1 MKAGY
6 RNRFVAAVLM
16 ASIPV
21 MLLVACG
28 SPQAP
33 ASLASSGDPRPVA
46 VKVAPAKV
54 GNIKVTTS
62 YAAIVE
68 ATDLV
73 EVAPLAT
80 GRVEKLAVNVGD
92 EVKQGQLIAELS
104 HGALDAQLQQSQA
117 ELAAAKAAAKP
128 GELKAQARLSAVQ
141 AVLNQLL
148 NPSASD
154 LMVAES
160 SVTKA
165 RSDLGR
171 AQADS
176 AVATTQKQLEAR
188 RPS

>member
-1 MKAGY
+1 MQAGD
-6 RNRFVAAVLM
+6 RNRFVVAVLM
-16 ASIPV
+16 ASTV

-46 VKVAPAKV
+46 VNVAPAKV

-73 EVAPLAT
+73 EVVPLAT

-104 HGALDAQLQQSQA
+104 HGVLDAQLQQSQA
-117 ELAAAKAAAKP
+117 ELAAAKAAVKP
-128 GELKAQARLSAVQ
+128 GELQAQARLDAVQ

-148 NPSASD
+148 NPSAF
-154 LMVAES
+154 
-160 SVTKA
+160 
-165 RSDLGR
+165 R
-171 AQADS
+171 
-176 AVATTQKQLEAR
+176 
-188 RPS
+188 